1 MYASRV
7 GDAYRFDE
15 HSYDALARAG
25 IAWQAVLYVLR
36 SSPRLRH
43 HTGNVLRVAARAG
56 DGRWIGVTLIEEA
69 DDEYLVVSAREL
81 GPAEVAA
88 VTRKIEGNL

>member
-1 MYASRV
+1 MYARVV

-15 HSYDALARAG
+15 HSYDALAQAG
-25 IAWQAVLYVLR
+25 IAWQTVLYVLR
-36 SSPRLRH
+36 TSPRLRH
-43 HTGNVLRVAARAG
+43 HIGSVLRVAAQAR

-88 VTRKIEGNL
+88 VTRMIEGNL

>member
-1 MYASRV
+1 V
-7 GDAYRFDE
+7 GDGYRFDE
-15 HSYDALARAG
+15 RSYDALARAG
-25 IAWQAVLYVLR
+25 IAWQTVLHVLR
-36 SSPRLRH
+36 TSPRLRH
-43 HTGNVLRVAARAG
+43 HLGRVLRIAAQAR

-88 VTRKIEGNL
+88 VTGKLEGNL